1 MSVTV
6 DVRPV
11 AGPEALHAWYQ
22 GQNEA
27 QPAYVELGL
36 GDGILLASYD
46 AVVGPGG
53 PASVHHGIDLRWSIP
68 ALNQEAADELLK
80 ELAPLAQRILDGSE
94 VEWDGNNH
102 VGRLLTEDAHAA
114 HDAIT
119 ERCEGIKDDDSNPA
133 VLSVWTMDTI
143 GHAWDADE
151 AGITAETTD
160 AQLAEI
166 ETQLTEEFRDG
177 QDLPHVVIVGLTDHL
192 RSLRDDLVNDED

>member
-1 MSVTV
+1 MSLTV

-11 AGPEALHAWYQ
+11 TGPEALHAWYQ
-22 GQNEA
+22 GQTKA

-36 GDGILLASYD
+36 RDGILLASYD

-53 PASVHHGIDLRWSIP
+53 PASVDHGIDLRWSIP
-68 ALNQEAADELLK
+68 ALTQEAADELLK

-94 VEWDGNNH
+94 VDWDGNNH
-102 VGRLLTEDAHAA
+102 VGRLLTEDANAA
-114 HDAIT
+114 YDAIT
-119 ERCEGIKDDDSNPA
+119 ERCEGIENEDSNPE

-151 AGITAETTD
+151 AGITAKTTD
-160 AQLAEI
+160 AELEEI

-177 QDLPHVVIVGLTDHL
+177 QNLPHVVIVGLTDHL
-192 RSLRDDLVNDED
+192 RSLRDDLANDED